1 MVTFENAIQKRIAMS
16 KPKQGKPV
24 PAAPATNPW
33 GVPTLNHC
41 RQRAISGRRATP
53 LIIFMALIKFGNG
66 VAEKSGKEGGTVYA
80 RNQYGAYSRKWTKP
94 VYPASTKQLA
104 VNASFGAQSQ
114 VWRTLTVIQQAAWAA
129 LAATVEFRNR
139 LGETIYLS
147 GQAMFNKLNQNLI
160 SAGGTAITV
169 PPLYSVPTAPT
180 SGTGAISLGGGT
192 HTVAYTP
199 TPVPAGV
206 VFQIWATPGQSLGRT
221 AVKGKFRLVAN
232 VAAAAASPANIKAA
246 YQAIFG
252 VPVLGATV
260 WYQIKAVNI
269 QTGVESPVIQFNTV
283 VAA

>member
-1 MVTFENAIQKRIAMS
+1 MS
-16 KPKQGKPV
+16 KPKKVQPV

-33 GVPTLNHC
+33 GVPTLNHT
-41 RQRAISGRRATP
+41 RQRALRGRGATP
-53 LIIFMALIKFGNG
+53 LIILMALIKFGNG

-94 VYPASTKQLA
+94 IYPASTRQLA
-104 VNASFGAQSQ
+104 VNASFGSQSQ
-114 VWRTLTVIQQAAWAA
+114 VWRTLTVLQQAAWAA
-129 LAATVEFRNR
+129 LAATVAFRNR

-160 SAGGTAITV
+160 SAGQSAITT
-169 PPLYSVPTAPT
+169 PPLYSVPTAPVT
-180 SGTGAISLGGGT
+180 GTAACAIGAGT

-221 AVKGKFRLVAN
+221 SVKGKFRLVAN
-232 VAAAAASPANIKAA
+232 VAAAAASPANIKNP
-246 YQAIFG
+246 YQTIFG
-252 VPVLGATV
+252 APVVGATI

-269 QTGVESPVIQFNTV
+269 TTGVESPVIQFNTV
-283 VAA
+283 VIA